1 MTTLATRRAL
11 VLLALAASSGVIVS
25 PGRKSRNGRV
35 PARSLERAPPRGPD
49 AEDAG
54 SSRLL
59 VKVTLGLGDPAPT
72 RWDGI
77 AHVDQ
82 GTIVSIQGWNF
93 NSREGETI
101 QVPKRAWR
109 VKTKKPN
116 FDTSRGTSWG
126 SGSRPPYGARPT
138 RPVGIWL
145 ELAAPP
151 VAILAV
157 HTVAGDFELQLQ
169 QIAGGRPVTL
179 LGGRALVE
187 AAVTCLPVARTGAQE
202 DYPSLAAGLDGTCT
216 QAGSHTRAAGML
228 WSTPFSGAKAG
239 PNRER

>member
-93 NSREGETI
+93 NSREGETV

-109 VKTKKPN
+109 
-116 FDTSRGTSWG
+116 TSIRLGALRGDPGTGRRTARGRRGRSE
-126 SGSRPPYGARPT
+126 YGWSSP
-138 RPVGIWL
+138 
-145 ELAAPP
+145 
-151 VAILAV
+151 
-157 HTVAGDFELQLQ
+157 
-169 QIAGGRPVTL
+169 L
-179 LGGRALVE
+179 LGMR
-187 AAVTCLPVARTGAQE
+187 
-202 DYPSLAAGLDGTCT
+202 S
-216 QAGSHTRAAGML
+216 
-228 WSTPFSGAKAG
+228 
-239 PNRER
+239 